1 MKLVKIL
8 SALLASI
15 GVFSSADAA
24 VIYSITGLA
33 SPSVGQ
39 TAAGVTVGPVGT
51 VAAPYVAGGGLG
63 GNFNN
68 QFIDAYQVTGFDKVS
83 QGAAETAADSISW
96 SFTFNSAGNQLNL
109 TTMNLSYISELPNQ
123 NLTLQENSSGA
134 FVDFATLNS
143 GTTTLSGTGLGANFV
158 RTVNSG
164 SSVTFRLIGWNGATG
179 SSVGLDSRLTA
190 TAGLNAASSFR
201 LDGTITA
208 VPEPSSLA
216 LAGLMV
222 VFATGFASRK
232 RFRRAKLTV

>member
-24 VIYSITGLA
+24 VIYSINGLA

-68 QFIDAYQVTGFDKVS
+68 QFIDAFQVTGFNTTTQALAVN
-83 QGAAETAADSISW
+83 AADTVSW

-179 SSVGLDSRLTA
+179 SSVGLDSRLAA

-208 VPEPSSLA
+208 VPEPSSLL
-216 LAGLMV
+216 LAGLIAAPALV
-222 VFATGFASRK
+222 WYRRRK
-232 RFRRAKLTV
+232 SKVAIAI

>member
-24 VIYSITGLA
+24 VIYSINGLA

-68 QFIDAYQVTGFDKVS
+68 QFIDAFQVTGFNTTTQALAVN
-83 QGAAETAADSISW
+83 AADTVSW

-208 VPEPSSLA
+208 VPEPSSLL
-216 LAGLMV
+216 LAGLIAAPALV
-222 VFATGFASRK
+222 WYRRRK
-232 RFRRAKLTV
+232 SKVAIAI

>member
-24 VIYSITGLA
+24 VIYSINGLA

-68 QFIDAYQVTGFDKVS
+68 QFIDAFQVTGFNTTTQALAVS
-83 QGAAETAADSISW
+83 AADTVSW

-134 FVDFATLNS
+134 FVDFANLNS

-179 SSVGLDSRLTA
+179 SSVGLDSRLAA

-208 VPEPSSLA
+208 VPEPSSLL
-216 LAGLMV
+216 LAGLIAAPALV
-222 VFATGFASRK
+222 WYRRRK
-232 RFRRAKLTV
+232 SKVAIAI

>member
-24 VIYSITGLA
+24 VIYSINGLA

-39 TAAGVTVGPVGT
+39 TAAGVTAGPVGT

-68 QFIDAYQVTGFDKVS
+68 QFIDAFQVTGFNTTTQALAVS
-83 QGAAETAADSISW
+83 AADTVSW

-164 SSVTFRLIGWNGATG
+164 SSVTFRLVGWNGATG
-179 SSVGLDSRLTA
+179 SSVGLDSRLAA
-190 TAGLNAASSFR
+190 TSGLNAASSFR

-208 VPEPSSLA
+208 VPEPSSLL
-216 LAGLMV
+216 LAGLIAAPALV
-222 VFATGFASRK
+222 WYRRRK
-232 RFRRAKLTV
+232 SKVAIAI

>member
-1 MKLVKIL
+1 MKLVKFL
-8 SALLASI
+8 SACLASF

-68 QFIDAYQVTGFDKVS
+68 QFIDAYQVTGFNTAT
-83 QGAAETAADSISW
+83 QAAAITAADSISW

-134 FVDFATLNS
+134 FVVFATLNS

-164 SSVTFRLIGWNGATG
+164 SSVTFRLVGWNGATG
-179 SSVGLDSRLTA
+179 SSVGLDSRLAA

-208 VPEPSSLA
+208 VPEPSSLL
-216 LAGLMV
+216 LAGLIAAPALV
-222 VFATGFASRK
+222 WYRRRK
-232 RFRRAKLTV
+232 SKVAIAI